1 MAKSVGRGR
10 EGVENGG
17 VDLAVVVVGEPLAG
31 REDVELGHEV
41 RAEDDGQPLVVVNM
55 LAGDSFNSQQST

>member
-17 VDLAVVVVGEPLAG
+17 VDLAVVVVGEALDG

-55 LAGDSFNSQQST
+55 LARDSFNSQQST